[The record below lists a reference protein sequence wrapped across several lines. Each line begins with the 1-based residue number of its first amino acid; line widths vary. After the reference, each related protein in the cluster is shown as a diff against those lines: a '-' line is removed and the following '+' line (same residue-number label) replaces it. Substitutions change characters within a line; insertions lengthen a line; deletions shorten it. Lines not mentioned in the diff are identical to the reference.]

1 MRVYNFS
8 AGPATMPLEVLE
20 KAQREFVCFDS
31 LGMSVM
37 EMSHRSKHYRS
48 IMEEAEDKLRNL
60 MQIPDTYKVLFLQGG
75 ASLQFAMIPMN
86 LMKLSKTAD
95 FIDTGLWSSKAI
107 GEARKFGEARVIASS
122 KANGYTSIPK
132 YKQEQ
137 FNQQADY
144 VYICQNNTIY
154 GTKFNTL
161 PDTGGVPLVADVSS
175 CILSEKMDVTRYGLL
190 FAGAQKNLGPAGV
203 TVVIVREDLLERS
216 DERIP
221 VMLNYRTHAMND
233 SMFNTPPTY
242 AIYMLGLVLD
252 WLLDQGGVEVIE
264 KRNKEKAA
272 MLYDYLDHSQ
282 LFRGT
287 AVEADRSLMNVP
299 FITGDEYLDKLFIH
313 LAAEHGLMH
322 LQGHK
327 SVGGMRASLYNA
339 MPIEGVKAL
348 VQFMQQFENQY
359 NKKVYTK

>member
-20 KAQREFVCFDS
+20 KARKEFTCFGN

-37 EMSHRSKHYRS
+37 EMSHRSKHYQKM
-48 IMEEAEDKLRNL
+48 MEEVEEKLRKL

-86 LMKLSKTAD
+86 LMRASKTAD

-107 GEARKFGEARVIASS
+107 EEAKKFGEARVIASS
-122 KANGYTSIPK
+122 KANGYTSIPLYRK
-132 YKQEQ
+132 DQ

-144 VYICQNNTIY
+144 VYVCQNNTIY
-154 GTKFNTL
+154 GTRFNVL
-161 PDTGGVPLVADVSS
+161 PDTGEVPLVADVSS
-175 CILSEKMDVTRYGLL
+175 CILSEKMDVTRYGIL

-203 TVVIVREDLLERS
+203 TVVIIREDLLERS

-221 VMLNYRTHAMND
+221 TILNYKTHARHH
-233 SMFNTPPTY
+233 SMYNTPPTY
-242 AIYMLGLVLD
+242 SIYMLGLVLD
-252 WLLDQGGVEVIE
+252 WLLDQGGVEAIE

-272 MLYDYLDHSQ
+272 ILYNYLDCSR

-287 AVEADRSLMNVP
+287 AVKEDRSLMNIP
-299 FITGDEYLDKLFIH
+299 FITAHKELDRLFIK
-313 LAAEHGLMH
+313 LAAEHGLTD

-348 VQFMQQFENQY
+348 VQFMQQFEQQY
-359 NKKVYTK
+359 QEKVYI